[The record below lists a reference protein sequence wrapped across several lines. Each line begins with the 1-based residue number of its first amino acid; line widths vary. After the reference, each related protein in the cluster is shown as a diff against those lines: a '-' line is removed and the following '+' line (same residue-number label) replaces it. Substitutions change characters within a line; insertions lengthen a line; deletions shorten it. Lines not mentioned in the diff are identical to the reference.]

1 MWSVHELIVAPA
13 TVRGSGARA
22 VVRLSGDGLDRLLEG
37 LFVATAG
44 GFAQHGEAPR
54 LVMARLASRELTT
67 EWGELPVEILHWPGP
82 QGPTGGPLAEVQLP
96 ASAPLVDAVVAVA
109 CRHGARL
116 ARGGEFSVRS
126 FLAGRLDL
134 LQAEAVLAV
143 VEAKTPAELSAALDS
158 MAGGLGH
165 TLHSLRETLLDLT
178 ADIEAT
184 IDFAD
189 EHTPDAVPVA
199 DAAAWAALEARL
211 VAAGRALD
219 AVAGRLASR
228 DASAAGDLPR
238 VVLVG
243 PPNIGKSSLFNMLL
257 GRDAA
262 LVADEA
268 GTTRDWIAARLDADP
283 TEPACLLVDVAG
295 IVDGMT
301 DDVAGGEGRP
311 AARGPIEL
319 AAAER
324 ARAEIARADVVVV
337 CLDAGATG
345 ETFLSSLPPAN
356 APRIDVLTRCDL
368 LTCGDLLTRCD
379 LAPPSR
385 VSRMASACATS
396 SHSGTGIAKLKSAI
410 FGAVANLPG
419 GRSPAT
425 LRMQVGVA
433 AAREAVAAACGAAES
448 ARSGGTRDEAIV
460 AGLLHQA
467 VSAIGEVTGVELGT
481 DLIDRIFSRH
491 CIGK

>member
-22 VVRLSGDGLDRLLEG
+22 VVRFSGDGLDRLLG
-37 LFVATAG
+37 DLFAATAG
-44 GFAQHGEAPR
+44 GFVRHGEPPR
-54 LVMARLASRELTT
+54 LVPARLASRELTT
-67 EWGELPVEILHWPGP
+67 VWGELPVEILHWPGP

-96 ASAPLVDAVVAVA
+96 ASGPLVDAVIAEA

-116 ARGGEFSVRS
+116 ARGGEFSLRS

-143 VEAKTPAELSAALDS
+143 VEAKTPVELSAALDA
-158 MAGGLGH
+158 MAGGVGH
-165 TLHSLRETLLDLT
+165 TLHGLRETLLDLT
-178 ADIEAT
+178 ADVEAT

-199 DAAAWAALEARL
+199 DDESWAAIEARL
-211 VAAGRALD
+211 VAAGEDLD
-219 AVAGRLASR
+219 AVAARLASR
-228 DASAAGDLPR
+228 NASAATDLPR

-243 PPNIGKSSLFNMLL
+243 PPNIGKSSLFNALVD
-257 GRDAA
+257 RDAA

-268 GTTRDWIAARLDADP
+268 GTTRDWITARLDADP
-283 TEPACLLVDVAG
+283 TEPACLLVDMAG
-295 IVDGMT
+295 IG
-301 DDVAGGEGRP
+301 DDEADDKAGTVGRT
-311 AARGPIEL
+311 AGPIER

-324 ARAEIARADVVVV
+324 ARAEIVRADVVVA
-337 CLDAGATG
+337 CSDAAAVGMKI
-345 ETFLSSLPPAN
+345 LPPLPPAT
-356 APRIDVLTRCDL
+356 PRIDVF
-368 LTCGDLLTRCD
+368 TRCD
-379 LAPPSR
+379 LATPPELPEFALR
-385 VSRMASACATS
+385 WVTS
-396 SHSGTGIAKLKSAI
+396 SRSGAGIAALKSAI
-410 FGAVANLPG
+410 LSAVSDLPG

-425 LRMQVGVA
+425 LRMQVGVS
-433 AAREAVAAACGAAES
+433 AAREAVMAAGAAAES

-467 VSAIGEVTGVELGT
+467 VSALGDVTGVELGT

>member
-22 VVRLSGDGLDRLLEG
+22 IVRLSGEGLERLLNE
-37 LFVATAG
+37 LFAATGGSFVRQGEPPQLVAAT
-44 GFAQHGEAPR
+44 
-54 LVMARLASRELTT
+54 LAARELTA
-67 EWGELPVEILHWPGP
+67 EWGELPVELIHWPGP

-96 ASAPLVDAVVAVA
+96 ASGPLVDAVVAAA

-116 ARGGEFSVRS
+116 ARGGEFSLRA

-158 MAGGLGH
+158 MAGGVGH
-165 TLHSLRETLLDLT
+165 TLHRLRETLLDLT
-178 ADIEAT
+178 ADIEAS

-199 DAAAWAALEARL
+199 DAAAWATIEARL
-211 VAAGRALD
+211 EAAVEELD
-219 AVAGRLASR
+219 AVAARLASR
-228 DASAAGDLPR
+228 DSSAVADLPR

-243 PPNIGKSSLFNMLL
+243 PPNIGKSSLFNRLV

-268 GTTRDWIAARLDADP
+268 GTTRDWIAARLDIDA

-295 IVDGMT
+295 IVDGVA
-301 DDVAGGEGRP
+301 DDVAGT
-311 AARGPIEL
+311 AARGLIER

-324 ARAEIARADVVVV
+324 ASTEIARADVVVV
-337 CLDAGATG
+337 CSDAAASVGTV
-345 ETFLSSLPPAN
+345 PPPFPLAS
-356 APRIDVLTRCDL
+356 PRIDVF
-368 LTCGDLLTRCD
+368 TRCD
-379 LAPPSR
+379 LATPSPCLEY
-385 VSRMASACATS
+385 ASAFVTS
-396 SHSGTGIAKLKSAI
+396 SRSGAGVAAVRSAI
-410 FGAVANLPG
+410 LGAVANLPG

-425 LRMQVGVA
+425 LRMRVGVT
-433 AAREAVAAACGAAES
+433 AAREAVVAACAAAES
-448 ARSGGTRDEAIV
+448 TRSGGPRDEAIV

-467 VSAIGEVTGVELGT
+467 VSAVGEVTGVEIGT

>member
-13 TVRGSGARA
+13 TVTGSGARA
-22 VVRLSGDGLDRLLEG
+22 IVRLSGDGLDRLLSD
-37 LFVATAG
+37 LFAPSAV
-44 GFAQHGEAPR
+44 GFPRHGERPR
-54 LVMARLASRELTT
+54 LVAARLASREMTA

-96 ASAPLVDAVVAVA
+96 ASAPLVDAVVAAA
-109 CRHGARL
+109 CRSGARL
-116 ARGGEFSVRS
+116 ARGGEFSLRS

-143 VEAKTPAELSAALDS
+143 VDAKTPMELSAALDR
-158 MAGGLGH
+158 MAGGVGD
-165 TLHSLRETLLDLT
+165 TLHRLRETLLDLT

-199 DAAAWAALEARL
+199 DAAAWAAIEARL
-211 VAAGRALD
+211 AAADAALD
-219 AVAGRLASR
+219 SVVARLAGR
-228 DASAAGDLPR
+228 DASAAADLPR

-243 PPNIGKSSLFNMLL
+243 PPNIGKSSLFNALV

-295 IVDGMT
+295 VV
-301 DDVAGGEGRP
+301 DDVIGGS
-311 AARGPIEL
+311 AATAAHGAIEL

-324 ARAEIARADVVVV
+324 ARVEIDRADVVVACIDV
-337 CLDAGATG
+337 AAASAT
-345 ETFLSSLPPAN
+345 TLPSLPAG
-356 APRIDVLTRCDL
+356 APRIDVLTRCDM
-368 LTCGDLLTRCD
+368 LTRCD
-379 LAPPSR
+379 LATPAGLSDG
-385 VSRMASACATS
+385 ASTCVTS
-396 SHSGTGIAKLKSAI
+396 SRSGAGIAALKSAI
-410 FGAVANLPG
+410 LSAVADLPR

-433 AAREAVAAACGAAES
+433 AAREAVMAARAKVHGDHGE
-448 ARSGGTRDEAIV
+448 GGRDEAIV

-467 VSAIGEVTGVELGT
+467 VAALGEVTGVELGT

>member
-22 VVRLSGDGLDRLLEG
+22 VVRLSGDGLDRLLHD
-37 LFVATAG
+37 LFVATAD
-44 GFAQHGEAPR
+44 GFAQHGEPPR
-54 LVMARLASRELTT
+54 LVAARLAARELVT

-96 ASAPLVDAVVAVA
+96 ASALLVDAVVAAA
-109 CRHGARL
+109 CRFGARL
-116 ARGGEFSVRS
+116 ARGGEFSLRS

-143 VEAKTPAELSAALDS
+143 VDAKTPAELSAALDA
-158 MAGGLGH
+158 MAGGVGH
-165 TLHSLRETLLDLT
+165 SLHRLRETLLDLT

-199 DAAAWAALEARL
+199 DAAAWAAIEARL
-211 VAAGRALD
+211 VATAEALD
-219 AVAGRLASR
+219 AVANRLACR
-228 DASAAGDLPR
+228 NASAAGDLPR

-243 PPNIGKSSLFNMLL
+243 PPNVGKSSLFNTLV

-268 GTTRDWIAARLDADP
+268 GTTRDWIAARLDTDP
-283 TEPACLLVDVAG
+283 THPACLLVDVAG
-295 IVDGMT
+295 VVDDPAG
-301 DDVAGGEGRP
+301 DVGGP
-311 AARGPIEL
+311 AAHGPIEQ

-337 CLDAGATG
+337 CIDAAAVAAPA
-345 ETFLSSLPPAN
+345 SPPLPAA
-356 APRIDVLTRCDL
+356 APRIDVI
-368 LTCGDLLTRCD
+368 TRCD
-379 LAPPSR
+379 LAAPPELPEF
-385 VSRMASACATS
+385 ASACVTS
-396 SHSGTGIAKLKSAI
+396 SRSGAGIAALKTVILS
-410 FGAVANLPG
+410 AVASLPG

-433 AAREAVAAACGAAES
+433 AAREAVGAAWT
-448 ARSGGTRDEAIV
+448 AAIAGGSGGPRDEAVV

-467 VSAIGEVTGVELGT
+467 VAAVGEVTGAELGT

>member
-1 MWSVHELIVAPA
+1 MWSVHELIVAPG
-13 TVRGSGARA
+13 TVTGSGARA
-22 VVRLSGDGLDRLLEG
+22 VVRLSGDGLDRLLG
-37 LFVATAG
+37 DLFAATAG
-44 GFAQHGEAPR
+44 GFARHGEPPR
-54 LVMARLASRELTT
+54 LVAARLAARDLTA

-96 ASAPLVDAVVAVA
+96 ASAPLVDAVVATA
-109 CRHGARL
+109 CRSGARL
-116 ARGGEFSVRS
+116 ARGGEFSLRS

-143 VEAKTPAELSAALDS
+143 VDAKTPAELSAALDR
-158 MAGGLGH
+158 MAGGVG
-165 TLHSLRETLLDLT
+165 HSLHDLRESLLDLT

-199 DAAAWAALEARL
+199 DAAAWASLEARL
-211 VAAGRALD
+211 VATAEALN
-219 AVAGRLASR
+219 AVADRLASR

-243 PPNIGKSSLFNMLL
+243 PPNIGKSSLFNALV

-268 GTTRDWIAARLDADP
+268 GTTRDWVAVRLDADP
-283 TEPACLLVDVAG
+283 SEPACILVDVAG
-295 IVDGMT
+295 VVDDAT
-301 DDVAGGEGRP
+301 VGEGR
-311 AARGPIEL
+311 AENHGPIER

-324 ARAEIARADVVVV
+324 ARAEIARADVVVACV
-337 CLDAGATG
+337 DAAAAA
-345 ETFLSSLPPAN
+345 ETSLPLLPVAT
-356 APRIDVLTRCDL
+356 PRIDVLTRCDL
-368 LTCGDLLTRCD
+368 LTRSDLLTRCD
-379 LAPPSR
+379 LADAPSL
-385 VSRMASACATS
+385 SHGASTCFTS
-396 SHSGTGIAKLKSAI
+396 SRSGDGVAALKSAI
-410 FGAVANLPG
+410 FGAVANLSSS
-419 GRSPAT
+419 RSPAT

-433 AAREAVAAACGAAES
+433 AARDAVGAAYTKVL
-448 ARSGGTRDEAIV
+448 RDHRDGGRDEAVV

-467 VSAIGEVTGVELGT
+467 IASLGEVTGVELGT

>member
-1 MWSVHELIVAPA
+1 MWSVHDLIVAPA
-13 TVRGSGARA
+13 TVRGTGARA
-22 VVRLSGDGLDRLLEG
+22 VVRLSGDGLDSLLGG
-37 LFVATAG
+37 LFMATSG
-44 GFAQHGEAPR
+44 GFARQGEQPR

-96 ASAPLVDAVVAVA
+96 ASAPLVDAVVAAA

-116 ARGGEFSVRS
+116 ARGGEFSLRS

-158 MAGGLGH
+158 MAGGVGH
-165 TLHSLRETLLDLT
+165 SLHRLRETLLDLT

-211 VAAGRALD
+211 VATGRTLD

-228 DASAAGDLPR
+228 DVSAAGDLPR

-243 PPNIGKSSLFNMLL
+243 PPNIGKSSLFNTLV

-268 GTTRDWIAARLDADP
+268 GTTRDWIAARLDTDP

-295 IVDGMT
+295 IVDGVA
-301 DDVAGGEGRP
+301 DDVAGSEGRT
-311 AARGPIEL
+311 ASRGPIEL
-319 AAAER
+319 VAAER
-324 ARAEIARADVVVV
+324 ARVEIARADVLVA
-337 CLDAGATG
+337 CIDAAAIG
-345 ETFLSSLPPAN
+345 ETLLPPFSAST
-356 APRIDVLTRCDL
+356 PRINVLTRCDL
-368 LTCGDLLTRCD
+368 LTQYDLLTQCD
-379 LAPPSR
+379 RATPP
-385 VSRMASACATS
+385 VLPECASICITS
-396 SHSGTGIAKLKSAI
+396 SHSGAGIAALKSAI

-433 AAREAVAAACGAAES
+433 AAREAVTAACAAAES
-448 ARSGGTRDEAIV
+448 VRSGGPRDEAIV

-467 VSAIGEVTGVELGT
+467 VSAVGEVTGVELGT

>member
-1 MWSVHELIVAPA
+1 MWSVHELIVATA
-13 TVRGSGARA
+13 TVRGSAARA
-22 VVRLSGDGLDRLLEG
+22 IVRLSGAGLERLLG
-37 LFVATAG
+37 DLFAATGG
-44 GFAQHGEAPR
+44 GFVRQGEPPR
-54 LVMARLASRELTT
+54 LVAARLAASELTT

-96 ASAPLVDAVVAVA
+96 ASGPLVDAVVATA

-116 ARGGEFSVRS
+116 AIGGEFSLRA

-134 LQAEAVLAV
+134 LQAEAVVAV
-143 VEAKTPAELSAALDS
+143 VDAKTPAELSAALDS
-158 MAGGLGH
+158 LAGGVGH
-165 TLHSLRETLLDLT
+165 TLQSLRETLLDLT

-199 DAAAWAALEARL
+199 DAAAWAAIETRL
-211 VAAGRALD
+211 VAAGEALD
-219 AVAGRLASR
+219 AVAVRLACR
-228 DASAAGDLPR
+228 DASAAADLPR

-243 PPNIGKSSLFNMLL
+243 PPNIGKSSLFNALV

-268 GTTRDWIAARLDADP
+268 GTTRDWIAVRLDADP

-295 IVDGMT
+295 IVD
-301 DDVAGGEGRP
+301 DVAGSVSRTE
-311 AARGPIEL
+311 ARGTIEL

-324 ARAEIARADVVVV
+324 ARGEIARADVVVV
-337 CLDAGATG
+337 CSDAATASA
-345 ETFLSSLPPAN
+345 TAVPSFPAS

-368 LTCGDLLTRCD
+368 
-379 LAPPSR
+379 APPPR
-385 VSRMASACATS
+385 GSRMASACVTS
-396 SHSGTGIAKLKSAI
+396 SHAGTGIAALRLAI
-410 FGAVANLPG
+410 LSAVAGLPG

-433 AAREAVAAACGAAES
+433 AAREAVGAACAAAES
-448 ARSGGTRDEAIV
+448 ARCGGPRDEAIV

-467 VSAIGEVTGVELGT
+467 VAAVGEVTGVELGN
-481 DLIDRIFSRH
+481 DLIDRVFSRH

>member
-1 MWSVHELIVAPA
+1 MWSIRELIVASA

-22 VVRLSGDGLDRLLEG
+22 IVRLSGEGLERLLND
-37 LFVATAG
+37 LFAATGG
-44 GFAQHGEAPR
+44 GFVRQGEPPQ
-54 LVMARLASRELTT
+54 LVAARLAARELTA
-67 EWGELPVEILHWPGP
+67 EWGELPVELIHWPGP

-96 ASAPLVDAVVAVA
+96 ASGPLVDAVVAAA

-116 ARGGEFSVRS
+116 ARGGEFSLRS

-143 VEAKTPAELSAALDS
+143 VEAKTPAELAAALDS
-158 MAGGLGH
+158 MAGGVGR
-165 TLHSLRETLLDLT
+165 TLHRLRETLLDLT
-178 ADIEAT
+178 ADIEAS

-199 DAAAWAALEARL
+199 DAAAWAAIEARL
-211 VAAGRALD
+211 AVAVEELD
-219 AVAGRLASR
+219 AVAARLASR
-228 DASAAGDLPR
+228 DSSAVTDLPR

-243 PPNIGKSSLFNMLL
+243 PPNIGKSSLFNRLV

-268 GTTRDWIAARLDADP
+268 GTTRDWIAARLDIDA
-283 TEPACLLVDVAG
+283 TEPACLLVDAAGVVYGVA
-295 IVDGMT
+295 
-301 DDVAGGEGRP
+301 DDVAGT
-311 AARGPIEL
+311 AACGLIER

-324 ARAEIARADVVVV
+324 ARAEIARSDVVVV
-337 CLDAGATG
+337 CSDAAASVGTV
-345 ETFLSSLPPAN
+345 LPPFPLAS
-356 APRIDVLTRCDL
+356 PRIDVF
-368 LTCGDLLTRCD
+368 TRCD
-379 LAPPSR
+379 LATPSQCLEY
-385 VSRMASACATS
+385 ASAFITS
-396 SHSGTGIAKLKSAI
+396 SRSGLGIAAVRSAI
-410 FGAVANLPG
+410 LGAVASLPG

-425 LRMQVGVA
+425 LRMRVGVA
-433 AAREAVAAACGAAES
+433 AAREAVVAACAAADS
-448 ARSGGTRDEAIV
+448 RHSGEPRDEAIV

-467 VSAIGEVTGVELGT
+467 VSAVGEVTGVEIGT

>member
-1 MWSVHELIVAPA
+1 MWSVHELIVAAA

-22 VVRLSGDGLDRLLEG
+22 VVRLSGDGLDRLLNE
-37 LFVATAG
+37 LFAATAG
-44 GFAQHGEAPR
+44 GFARHGEPAR
-54 LVMARLASRELTT
+54 LVAARLASRDLTT
-67 EWGELPVEILHWPGP
+67 EWGALPVEILHWPGP

-96 ASAPLVDAVVAVA
+96 ASTPLVDAVVAAA

-116 ARGGEFSVRS
+116 ARGGEFSLRS

-134 LQAEAVLAV
+134 VQAEAVLAV
-143 VEAKTPAELSAALDS
+143 VEAKTPAELSAALDA
-158 MAGGLGH
+158 MAGGVGH
-165 TLHSLRETLLDLT
+165 ALHSLRETLLDLT

-211 VAAGRALD
+211 VAAGHTLD
-219 AVAGRLASR
+219 TVAGRLASR
-228 DASAAGDLPR
+228 DASAACDLPR

-243 PPNIGKSSLFNMLL
+243 PPNIGKSSLFNTLV

-295 IVDGMT
+295 VAVDAT
-301 DDVAGGEGRP
+301 DVA
-311 AARGPIEL
+311 ASGPIER

-337 CLDAGATG
+337 CSDAATCVG
-345 ETFLSSLPPAN
+345 TVLPPFPLAS
-356 APRIDVLTRCDL
+356 PRIDVF
-368 LTCGDLLTRCD
+368 TRCD
-379 LAPPSR
+379 LATPS
-385 VSRMASACATS
+385 SCLEYASACITS
-396 SHSGTGIAKLKSAI
+396 SRSGAGIAELKSAI

-433 AAREAVAAACGAAES
+433 AARQAGAAACGAVES
-448 ARSGGTRDEAIV
+448 ARSGGSRDEAIV

-467 VSAIGEVTGVELGT
+467 VAAVGEVTGVELGT

>member
-1 MWSVHELIVAPA
+1 MWSIRELIVASA

-22 VVRLSGDGLDRLLEG
+22 IVRLSGEGLERLLND
-37 LFVATAG
+37 LFAATGG
-44 GFAQHGEAPR
+44 GFVRQGEPPQ
-54 LVMARLASRELTT
+54 LVAARLAARELTA
-67 EWGELPVEILHWPGP
+67 EWGELPVELIHWPGP

-96 ASAPLVDAVVAVA
+96 ASGPLVDAVVAAA

-116 ARGGEFSVRS
+116 ARGGEFSLRS

-143 VEAKTPAELSAALDS
+143 VEAKTPAELAAALDS
-158 MAGGLGH
+158 MAGGVGR
-165 TLHSLRETLLDLT
+165 TLHRLRETLLDLT
-178 ADIEAT
+178 ADIEAS

-199 DAAAWAALEARL
+199 DAAAWAAIEARL
-211 VAAGRALD
+211 AVAVEELD
-219 AVAGRLASR
+219 AVAARLASR
-228 DASAAGDLPR
+228 DSSAVTDLPR

-243 PPNIGKSSLFNMLL
+243 PPNIGKSSLFNRLV

-268 GTTRDWIAARLDADP
+268 GTTRDWIAARLDIDA
-283 TEPACLLVDVAG
+283 TEPACLLVDAAGVVYGVA
-295 IVDGMT
+295 
-301 DDVAGGEGRP
+301 DDVAGT
-311 AARGPIEL
+311 AACGLIER

-324 ARAEIARADVVVV
+324 ARAEIARSDVVVV
-337 CLDAGATG
+337 CSDAAASVGTV
-345 ETFLSSLPPAN
+345 PPPFPLAS
-356 APRIDVLTRCDL
+356 PRIDVF
-368 LTCGDLLTRCD
+368 TRCD
-379 LAPPSR
+379 LATPSQCLEY
-385 VSRMASACATS
+385 ASAFITS
-396 SHSGTGIAKLKSAI
+396 SRSGLGIAAVRSAI
-410 FGAVANLPG
+410 LGAVASLPG

-425 LRMQVGVA
+425 LRMRVGVA
-433 AAREAVAAACGAAES
+433 AAREAVVAACAAADS
-448 ARSGGTRDEAIV
+448 RHSGEPRDEAIV

-467 VSAIGEVTGVELGT
+467 VSAVGEVTGVEIGT

>member
-1 MWSVHELIVAPA
+1 MWSIRELIVASA

-22 VVRLSGDGLDRLLEG
+22 IVRLSGEGLERLLND
-37 LFVATAG
+37 LFAATGG
-44 GFAQHGEAPR
+44 GFVRQGEPPQ
-54 LVMARLASRELTT
+54 LVAARLAARELTA
-67 EWGELPVEILHWPGP
+67 EWGELPVELIHWPGP

-96 ASAPLVDAVVAVA
+96 ASGPLVDAVVAAA

-116 ARGGEFSVRS
+116 ARGGEFSLRS

-143 VEAKTPAELSAALDS
+143 VEAKTPAELAAALDS
-158 MAGGLGH
+158 MAGGVGR
-165 TLHSLRETLLDLT
+165 TLHRLRETLLDLT
-178 ADIEAT
+178 ADIEAS

-199 DAAAWAALEARL
+199 DAAAWAAIEARL
-211 VAAGRALD
+211 AVAVEELD
-219 AVAGRLASR
+219 AVAARLASR
-228 DASAAGDLPR
+228 DSSAVTDLPR

-243 PPNIGKSSLFNMLL
+243 PPNIGKSSLFNRLV

-268 GTTRDWIAARLDADP
+268 GTTRDWIAARLDIDA
-283 TEPACLLVDVAG
+283 TEPACLLVDAAGVVYGVA
-295 IVDGMT
+295 
-301 DDVAGGEGRP
+301 DDVAGT
-311 AARGPIEL
+311 AACGLIER

-324 ARAEIARADVVVV
+324 ARAEIARSDVVVV
-337 CLDAGATG
+337 CSDAAASVGTV
-345 ETFLSSLPPAN
+345 PPPFPLAS
-356 APRIDVLTRCDL
+356 PRIDVF
-368 LTCGDLLTRCD
+368 TRCD
-379 LAPPSR
+379 LATPSQCLEY
-385 VSRMASACATS
+385 ASAFITS
-396 SHSGTGIAKLKSAI
+396 SQSGLGIAAVRSAI
-410 FGAVANLPG
+410 LGAVASLPG

-425 LRMQVGVA
+425 LRMRVGVA
-433 AAREAVAAACGAAES
+433 AAREAVVAACAAADS
-448 ARSGGTRDEAIV
+448 RHSGEPRDEAIV

-467 VSAIGEVTGVELGT
+467 VSAVGEVTGVEIGT

>member
-1 MWSVHELIVAPA
+1 MWSVRELIVAPA
-13 TVRGSGARA
+13 TVAGSGSRA
-22 VVRLSGDGLDRLLEG
+22 IVRLSGDGLDGLLDA
-37 LFVATAG
+37 LVVPTAG
-44 GFAQHGEAPR
+44 GFPRHGERPR
-54 LVMARLASRELTT
+54 LVAARLASCELTN
-67 EWGELPVEILHWPGP
+67 EWGELPLEILHWPGP
-82 QGPTGGPLAEVQLP
+82 SGPTGGPLAEVQLP
-96 ASAPLVDAVVAVA
+96 ASPPLVDAVVAAA
-109 CRHGARL
+109 CRSGARL
-116 ARGGEFSVRS
+116 ARGGEFSLRA
-126 FLAGRLDL
+126 FLSGRIEL

-143 VEAKTPAELSAALDS
+143 VDAKTPAELSAALDR
-158 MAGGLGH
+158 MAGGVGH
-165 TLHSLRETLLDLT
+165 TLHRLRETLLDLT

-199 DAAAWAALEARL
+199 DAASWAALEARL
-211 VAAGRALD
+211 VAVGADLD
-219 AVAGRLASR
+219 AVAARLAGR
-228 DASAAGDLPR
+228 DASAAADLPR

-243 PPNIGKSSLFNMLL
+243 SPNIGKSSLFNSLV

-295 IVDGMT
+295 MVE
-301 DDVAGGEGRP
+301 DVAASVGRS
-311 AARGPIEL
+311 AARCPIEL

-324 ARAEIARADVVVV
+324 AREEIARADVVVA
-337 CLDAGATG
+337 CTDAAAAAP
-345 ETFLSSLPPAN
+345 SVLPPSSPAT
-356 APRIDVLTRCDL
+356 PRIDVITRCDL
-368 LTCGDLLTRCD
+368 VAPSG
-379 LAPPSR
+379 LAAC
-385 VSRMASACATS
+385 ASAYATS
-396 SHSGTGIAKLKSAI
+396 SRSGAGVASLRSAI
-410 FGAVANLPG
+410 LRAVAGLPG

-433 AAREAVAAACGAAES
+433 ATREAVVAAGAAAVAA
-448 ARSGGTRDEAIV
+448 RGGGTRDEAIV

-467 VSAIGEVTGVELGT
+467 VASLGEVTGVELGT